1 MSDAPSPT
9 LDPEPD
15 DEPSHRER
23 LATIL
28 ERRLDIPMALLAAV
42 WAGLVAYELVAPQR
56 THATLSLAGNV
67 IWGIFAVELAAK
79 LIVARHPLRFLRRH
93 WPSVLFLLLPA
104 ARVVG
109 SSYRAVGTAR
119 GLLAGRLQFLAAATA
134 VVVFGG
140 GQLLFVLE
148 RGRDGALESLGD
160 ALWWSANLAIA
171 SNLVHEPVTL
181 AGRLLSL
188 VLAAYAI
195 VVFASLAASLGAF
208 FVEARQERATAEED
222 GTPRDPDAEPPTRP
236 RTDRDA
242 QADQPHPA
250 NGGGDDAETDR

>member
-104 ARVVG
+104 LRMLRVVRALRAVRVLPAARVVG

-148 RGRDGALESLGD
+148 RGREGAVASLGD
-160 ALWWSANLAIA
+160 ALWWSANLA
-171 SNLVHEPVTL
+171 LRKL
-181 AGRLLSL
+181 RGRGSW
-188 VLAAYAI
+188 V
-195 VVFASLAASLGAF
+195 GCC
-208 FVEARQERATAEED
+208 
-222 GTPRDPDAEPPTRP
+222 
-236 RTDRDA
+236 
-242 QADQPHPA
+242 
-250 NGGGDDAETDR
+250 